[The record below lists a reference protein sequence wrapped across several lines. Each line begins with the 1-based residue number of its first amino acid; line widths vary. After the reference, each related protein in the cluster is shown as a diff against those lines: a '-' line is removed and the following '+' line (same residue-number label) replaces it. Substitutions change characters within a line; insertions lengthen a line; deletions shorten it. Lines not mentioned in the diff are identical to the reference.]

1 MATYTVNRV
10 HKGLSANGTHEHV
23 EAICTTANLKYTR
36 DQVIASI
43 NGADDWYTSVGG
55 RSAKII
61 VVNNGCGRCHLKPY
75 IRTTA
80 DSTTSDNLLSL
91 PAC

>member
-1 MATYTVNRV
+1 MAIFTVNRV
-10 HKGLSANGTHEHV
+10 QKGPALDRTHEHI
-23 EAICTTANLKYTR
+23 EAVCTTENKKYLR
-36 DQVIASI
+36 SQVIASI
-43 NGADDWYTSVGG
+43 NGGDDWYTSVGG

-61 VVNNGCGRCHLKPY
+61 VVSRCSRCTVAPY

-80 DSTTSDNLLSL
+80 DSTTTDNLLSL